1 MVHTLINVNQIQS
14 IVIGEIQNTI
24 KITLLN
30 GTRYF
35 EEYTNSDEAITRF
48 YELEKTTKQFILTDG
63 KIK

>member
-35 EEYTNSDEAITRF
+35 EDYSNSDEAINRF
-48 YELEKTTKQFILTDG
+48 YELERTTKQFILTDG
-63 KIK
+63 KIR

>member
-14 IVIGEIQNTI
+14 IEIGEIQNTI

-35 EEYTNSDEAITRF
+35 EDYSNSDEAINRF

-63 KIK
+63 KIR

>member
-14 IVIGEIQNTI
+14 IEIGEIQNTI

-35 EEYTNSDEAITRF
+35 EEYSNSDEAINRF
-48 YELEKTTKQFILTDG
+48 YGLERTTKQFILTDG
-63 KIK
+63 KIR

>member
-35 EEYTNSDEAITRF
+35 EDYSNSDEAINRF

-63 KIK
+63 KIR

>member
-1 MVHTLINVNQIQS
+1 MVRTLINVSQIQS

-35 EEYTNSDEAITRF
+35 EDYSNSDEAISRF
-48 YELEKTTKQFILTDG
+48 YELEKTTNQFILTNG
-63 KIK
+63 KVR

>member
-30 GTRYF
+30 STRYF
-35 EEYTNSDEAITRF
+35 EDYSNSDEAINRF
-48 YELEKTTKQFILTDG
+48 YELERTTKQFILTDG
-63 KIK
+63 KIR